1 MPRPVHGKRRAGRP
15 ASMPRGK
22 KLKRSKG
29 FWAQRET
36 YAPAKVDESEPSES
50 ENDEDGEG
58 EEERPEYD
66 RFVDVF
72 ASGKANKS
80 DGEDE
85 EDEDEEDED
94 DESGEIC

>member
-1 MPRPVHGKRRAGRP
+1 MPRPMPGKRRAGRP
-15 ASMPRGK
+15 ASMQRGK

-36 YAPAKVDESEPSES
+36 YAPAKVDVSESSES
-50 ENDEDGEG
+50 ENDEDGD
-58 EEERPEYD
+58 EERPAYD

-72 ASGKANKS
+72 ATSKTEKS

-85 EDEDEEDED
+85 EDE
-94 DESGEIC
+94 SGKK